1 MSLAIYDD
9 VWNLDLSVC
18 PCDQHLLDWIEA
30 TDLRGVR
37 IFHFGTGNH
46 HLVGRRAAEDGRGN
60 AVLGITAAPREH
72 ESYVRLVVERPEV
85 GRIYKVLFGDIY
97 QLDRRLLP
105 EFEVVTLFHLCEFWS
120 ERNAAYGAMTDRELA
135 ELLIDKLV
143 PGGWLLLYTG
153 SFAYEKAAAI
163 ADRLEASGRL
173 RPAGTFATLRLGR
186 KPQGEPRTF
195 GID

>member
-9 VWNLDLSVC
+9 VWDLDLAVC

-30 TDLRGVR
+30 VDLRGAR

-60 AVLGITAAPREH
+60 LVLGITAAPREH
-72 ESYVRLVVERPEV
+72 ESYVKLVVERPEV

-97 QLDRRLLP
+97 QLEPRLLP
-105 EFEVVTLFHLCEFWS
+105 ELDVVTLFHLGEFWS
-120 ERNAAYGAMTDRELA
+120 ERNAAYGAMTDQELA
-135 ELLIDKLV
+135 ELLLEKLT

-153 SFAYEKAAAI
+153 SFAHDKAAAI
-163 ADRLEASGRL
+163 ADRLEAAGRL
-173 RPAGTFATLRLGR
+173 HPAGTSATLRVCR
-186 KPQGEPRTF
+186 KPG
-195 GID
+195 